1 VRCRAVGPARAA
13 IGPNTGGLRPYARDS
28 PADLIKV
35 RLDGEADEMADFL
48 RNSDAFIWSIEND
61 PRLRSTIVTLVLL
74 DRSPD
79 WNALVSRFE
88 LLSRTVPMF
97 RQRVVPSPRP
107 APPRW
112 ELDPDFDL
120 AFHLRRVTAPAPA
133 DLDTLLEMARL
144 AAMADFDRARPLWEA
159 TLIDGLA
166 DGGAAL
172 LCKLNH
178 ALTDGIGAVQIAM
191 TLYDRTEQYEERPM
205 PTAPVPATSRHLA
218 GFRDM
223 VAYEAGLATSALT
236 GSLGA
241 APAVVA
247 NGIRRPFSTL
257 GAAYSTAASILRTAR
272 PIRQPGSLIIRE
284 RSKIRRLA
292 VHQVPMQALRRAGNV
307 AGGSLNDGFIAAV
320 AGGLRR
326 YHDKHGTAVGDLIVT
341 MPISIRTATD
351 MVGGNR
357 ATLMRFDVPAGVADP
372 AHRIRLIHERTS
384 KQRNEKSLAYTQLI
398 AGALNLAPRW
408 YIGSALR
415 NVDFVAS
422 DVPGFPMPVFLAGA
436 RVRMQY
442 AFSPTIGA
450 GLNVT
455 LLSYV
460 DTCAL
465 GINVDSGAI
474 PDVDVLYDCLVAGF
488 DDVLAL
494 AD

>member
-1 VRCRAVGPARAA
+1 VFCGPC
-13 IGPNTGGLRPYARDS
+13 LCPYADYWPGWS
-28 PADLIKV
+28 DHEVA
-35 RLDGEADEMADFL
+35 EFL
-48 RNSDAFIWSIEND
+48 RNSDAFVWSIEND

-79 WNALVSRFE
+79 WSALVNRFE

-120 AFHLRRVTAPAPA
+120 AFRVRKVIAPAPA
-133 DLDTLLEMARL
+133 DLGTLLEMARV

-166 DGGAAL
+166 EGGAAL

-178 ALTDGIGAVQIAM
+178 ALTDGIGAVEIAM
-191 TLYDRTEQYEERPM
+191 TLYDDTKQYEERPM
-205 PTAPVPATSRHLA
+205 PAAPVPSANGPL
-218 GFRDM
+218 GGYRDM
-223 VAYEAGLATSALT
+223 VGYEAGFAASALA
-236 GSLGA
+236 GSLRA
-241 APAVVA
+241 APALVG
-247 NGIRRPFSTL
+247 NGVCHPLTTL
-257 GAAYSTAASILRTAR
+257 TDAYSTAASILRTAR
-272 PIRQPGSLIIRE
+272 PIRRPGSPIMKE

-292 VHQVPMQALRRAGNV
+292 VHHVPKDALRRAGNV
-307 AGGSLNDGFIAAV
+307 AGGTLNDAFIAAV

-326 YHDKHGTAVGDLIVT
+326 YHEKHGTAVGDLIVT
-341 MPISIRTATD
+341 MPISIRTQAD
-351 MVGGNR
+351 PVGGNR

-372 AHRIRLIHERTS
+372 AHRIRLIHEQTS
-384 KQRNEKSLAYTQLI
+384 EQRNEKSLAYTQLI
-398 AGALNLAPRW
+398 AGVLNLAPRW

-436 RVRMQY
+436 KVRMQY

-465 GINVDSGAI
+465 GINVDTGAI
-474 PDVDVLYDCLVAGF
+474 PDVDVFYDCLVAGF

>member
-1 VRCRAVGPARAA
+1 
-13 IGPNTGGLRPYARDS
+13 
-28 PADLIKV
+28 
-35 RLDGEADEMADFL
+35 MAEFL
-48 RNSDAFIWSIEND
+48 RNSDAFIWSIEAD
-61 PRLRSTIVTLVLL
+61 PRLRSTIVSLILL

-79 WNALVSRFE
+79 WNEVTNRFE

-97 RQRVVPSPRP
+97 RQRVVPSPPP

-112 ELDPDFDL
+112 QFDPDFDL
-120 AFHLRRVTAPAPA
+120 AFHLRRVTAPEPA
-133 DLDTLLEMARL
+133 TIDTLLEMARV

-178 ALTDGIGAVQIAM
+178 ALTDGIGAVEMAM
-191 TLYDRTEQYEERPM
+191 TLFDRTERCEERTMPM
-205 PTAPVPATSRHLA
+205 APASPANGVLA
-218 GFRDM
+218 GFRD
-223 VAYEAGLATSALT
+223 VASYEAGLAASAFAA
-236 GSLGA
+236 SLKA
-241 APAVVA
+241 APGLIA
-247 NGIRRPFSTL
+247 NSILHPATTL
-257 GAAYSTAASILRTAR
+257 TATCSTAASILRTAR
-272 PIRQPGSLIIRE
+272 PIRRPGSPIMLE
-284 RSKIRRLA
+284 RTKIRRLA
-292 VHQVPMQALRRAGNV
+292 VHHVSKKELHEAGAV
-307 AGGSLNDGFIAAV
+307 AGGTLNDAFIAGV

-341 MPISIRTATD
+341 MPISIRTPTD
-351 MVGGNR
+351 PMGGNR
-357 ATLMRFDVPAGVADP
+357 ATLMRFNVPAGVADP
-372 AHRIRLIHERTS
+372 FHQIRLIHERTR

-398 AGALNLAPRW
+398 AGALSLAPRW
-408 YIGSALR
+408 YVGSALR

-422 DVPGFPMPVFLAGA
+422 DVPGFPMPVYFAGA
-436 RVRMQY
+436 AVRMQY

-465 GINVDSGAI
+465 GINVDAGAI
-474 PDVDVLYDCLVAGF
+474 PDFGVFYGCLVAGF

-494 AD
+494 AN